1 MNDTF
6 EQITGVF
13 QETRHAHHQAFLEAD
28 GFDPEWPLWY
38 AGYLIDKLPPLLE
51 ADLTKSELVYLLV
64 YLHNSHQLEAPGSR
78 WAHYY
83 AKVLVDK
90 YL

>member
-1 MNDTF
+1 MNDNSKKIVGLL
-6 EQITGVF
+6 EETG
-13 QETRHAHHQAFLEAD
+13 QAHHQAFLDVD

-38 AGYLIDKLPPLLE
+38 ADYLMDKLPPLLE

-78 WAHYY
+78 WARYY
-83 AKVLVDK
+83 AKVLIDK